1 MLTIQNLSYSH
12 PGKLPLFDG
21 INLNAAKSD
30 KIALIGKNGTGKS
43 TLLKLIAKQLMPFSG
58 TISCD
63 ETPYYVPQH
72 FGQYAEMTI
81 AEALQVNSK
90 LSALKEI
97 SEGIVTQENL
107 DLLNDDWDIEERCSQ
122 ALKFWGIS
130 EASLLEKVNTIS
142 GGELVKVFLAGIF
155 IHKPGLVLLDE
166 PSNHLDRPS
175 RLKLYEWIATT
186 KSTLLVVSH
195 DRELLNLV
203 SRVAEITPKGIINYG
218 GNFADYQA
226 LKQREKETLNK
237 EIQNKQGA
245 LRKAR
250 EKEREVN
257 ERQQKLDARGE
268 GKKEKSGVA
277 RIMMNT
283 LRNNAEN
290 SSAKLKG
297 QHADKIG
304 GIEQELRELKNGL
317 PDLSK
322 MKFWFDASTLHHGKL
337 LLEAKEINFSY
348 GRNGVWN
355 QNLNFQI
362 RSGER
367 ILLSGNNGAGKT
379 TLLRIL
385 TGELT
390 PNTGTMNRSVKR
402 ISYID
407 QDYFILDEGL
417 TVYEQAQRCNQAN
430 QPEHYVRT
438 QLARFL
444 FPPDKSDKLCETLSG
459 GERMRLAL
467 CCLTLYGE
475 PIDIII
481 LDEPTNNLDMENV
494 EILTAALNEYRGTLI
509 VVSHDAVFLNEI
521 NIVRTILLPME

>member
-12 PGKLPLFDG
+12 PDKLPLFDG
-21 INLNAAKSD
+21 INLNAAKGD
-30 KIALIGKNGTGKS
+30 KIALIGKNGAGKS
-43 TLLKLIAKQLMPFSG
+43 TLLKLIAKQQVPFSG

-63 ETPYYVPQH
+63 DTPYYVPQH

-81 AEALQVNSK
+81 AEALQVNQK

-97 SEGIVTQENL
+97 SEGFVTQENL
-107 DLLNDDWDIEERCSQ
+107 DLLNDDWDIEERCKQ
-122 ALKFWGIS
+122 ALNYWGVP
-130 EASLLEKVNTIS
+130 EGSLFEKLDTIS
-142 GGELVKVFLAGIF
+142 GGELVKVFLAGIL
-155 IHKPGLVLLDE
+155 IHTPGLVLLDE

-175 RLKLYEWIATT
+175 RLKLYDWITT
-186 KSTLLVVSH
+186 TRSTFLVVSH
-195 DRELLNLV
+195 DRELLDLV
-203 SRVAEITPKGIINYG
+203 TRIAEITPKGIINYG
-218 GNFADYQA
+218 GNYADYRA
-226 LKQREKETLNK
+226 MKQRENEALDRD
-237 EIQNKQGA
+237 IQNKQGA

-250 EKEREVN
+250 EKEREIN
-257 ERQQKLDARGE
+257 ERQQKLDARGK

-297 QHADKIG
+297 QNAEKIG
-304 GIEQELRELKNGL
+304 GIEEELRELKNGL
-317 PDLSK
+317 SDLSK
-322 MKFWFDASTLHHGKL
+322 MKFWFDESSLHHGKL

-348 GRNGVWN
+348 GHEGVWN

-367 ILLSGNNGAGKT
+367 ILLAGNNGVGKT
-379 TLLRIL
+379 TLLKIF
-385 TGELT
+385 TDELKPT
-390 PNTGTMNRSVKR
+390 TGTINRSIKN

-407 QDYFILDEGL
+407 QNYSILDESL
-417 TVYEQAQRCNQAN
+417 TVYEQAQRCNYAN

-481 LDEPTNNLDMENV
+481 LDEPTNNLDIENV
-494 EILTAALNEYRGTLI
+494 EILTAALNEYQGTLI
-509 VVSHDAVFLNEI
+509 VVTHDIVFLNEI
-521 NIVRTILLPME
+521 NMGRTILLTPE